1 MTVNSHRT
9 AAHVDEAFE
18 IVHGPQR
25 QLHGGLNTPYGEIGC
40 RYLQHIQLRNAT
52 NKLRIGKS
60 AERVSEMQLTPQHNV
75 TEATS
80 S

>member
-1 MTVNSHRT
+1 MANSRGT

-25 QLHGGLNTPYGEIGC
+25 QLHGVLKSPNGEIGC
-40 RYLQHIQLRNAT
+40 RYLQNIQLRNAT

-60 AERVSEMQLTPQHNV
+60 AERVSEMQLTLQHNV